1 MLFPSK
7 SFTESNSDQL
17 PLELAASVLRGR
29 WTTIVVL
36 NLLEGPRRFFQLL
49 RDIEG
54 VSRQALAHCLDE
66 LERAGV
72 VSRRFDEGE
81 ESRLEY
87 VLTEAGE
94 RLRYVI
100 GAMYVWGLDAVRC
113 GAPAE
118 RRRTPASEARQG
130 RDHDTE

>member
-1 MLFPSK
+1 VLFPFK
-7 SFTESNSDQL
+7 LPTATNRDQF
-17 PLELAASVLRGR
+17 PVELAASVLRGR
-29 WTTIVVL
+29 WTTLVVL
-36 NLLEGPRRFFQLL
+36 NLLEGPRRFFQLM

-72 VSRRFDEGE
+72 VKRRFEDGE

-87 VLTEAGE
+87 GLTESGE

-100 GAMYVWGLDAVRC
+100 GAMYVWGLDAVRH
-113 GAPAE
+113 GAPSEGAPNAWDPNT
-118 RRRTPASEARQG
+118 RRQEP
-130 RDHDTE
+130 